1 MAKPNSR
8 SELKEFCLRKL
19 GKPVIEIN
27 VDDDQVEDLID
38 DTIQLFNERVY
49 DGVERVFL
57 KYKLTANDIFNGK
70 SRNAQTTTT
79 DTNSGDNPSVTAGSF
94 VVGDS
99 YKITNVGTTNFVSIG
114 ASESKVGIIFT
125 ATGVGT
131 GTGTAS
137 KSRTIEFEEG
147 RGYLTVPDHIIGIDS
162 VLSIANTY
170 VNNMFG
176 FRYQFF
182 LNDFYN
188 FYSYDILNLEMTMQY
203 ISTIEFLLEGKKPIR
218 YNKVQ
223 NRLYLDI
230 DWGRVAA
237 NDFIVIEC
245 YRALD
250 PVIFTKLYNERF
262 VKEYLTSQIKKQ
274 WGQNLIKFSG
284 IKMPGGVEFN
294 GRQLYDDAV
303 SELDKLDQKMS
314 TTYELPPLD
323 MVG

>member
-8 SELKEFCLRKL
+8 TELKEYSLRKL

-49 DGVERVFL
+49 DGVERVYL
-57 KYKLTANDIFNGK
+57 KYKITQDDIDTGK
-70 SRNAQTTTT
+70 GRNVTTQKT
-79 DTNSGDNPSVTAGSF
+79 DTNAGVTPA
-94 VVGDS
+94 
-99 YKITNVGTTNFVSIG
+99 
-114 ASESKVGIIFT
+114 
-125 ATGVGT
+125 
-131 GTGTAS
+131 
-137 KSRTIEFEEG
+137 SRTLEFEEG
-147 RGYLTVPDHIIGIDS
+147 RGYLTVPDHVIGIQG
-162 VLSIANTY
+162 VLPISNTY
-170 VNNMFG
+170 VSNMFG

-188 FYSYDILNLEMTMQY
+188 FSSYDILTLEMTMQH
-203 ISTIEFLLEGKKPIR
+203 IQTLEFLLEGQRPIR

-230 DWGRVAA
+230 DWSRIYV
-237 NDFIVIEC
+237 NEYIVIDC

-250 PVIFTKLYNERF
+250 PVTFTKLYNERF
-262 VKEYLTSQIKKQ
+262 VKEYLTSLIKKQ

-294 GRQLYDDAV
+294 GRQLYDDALA
-303 SELDKLDQKMS
+303 ELEKLESKMLS
-314 TTYELPPLD
+314 TYELPPLD
-323 MVG
+323 FVG

>member
-8 SELKEFCLRKL
+8 SELKEYSLRKL

-27 VDDDQVEDLID
+27 VDDDQIEDLID

-49 DGVERVFL
+49 DGVERVYL
-57 KYKLTANDIFNGK
+57 KYKITQDDIDSGK
-70 SRNAQTTTT
+70 GRNVTTQKI
-79 DTNSGDNPSVTAGSF
+79 DTNAGDTPA
-94 VVGDS
+94 
-99 YKITNVGTTNFVSIG
+99 
-114 ASESKVGIIFT
+114 
-125 ATGVGT
+125 
-131 GTGTAS
+131 
-137 KSRTIEFEEG
+137 SRTLNFDEG
-147 RGYLTVPDHIIGIDS
+147 RGYLTVPDHIIGIQGILPIS
-162 VLSIANTY
+162 NTY
-170 VNNMFG
+170 VGNMFG

-188 FYSYDILNLEMTMQY
+188 FNSYDILSLEMTMQH
-203 ISTIEFLLEGKKPIR
+203 IQTLEFLMEGQKPIR

-230 DWGRVAA
+230 DWNRIYV
-237 NDFIVIEC
+237 NEHIVIDC

-250 PVIFTKLYNERF
+250 PVTFTKLYNERF
-262 VKEYLTSQIKKQ
+262 VKEYLTSLIKKQ

-294 GRQLYDDAV
+294 GRQLYDDAIA
-303 SELDKLDQKMS
+303 ELDKLDQKMS

-323 MVG
+323 FVGWYG

>member
-8 SELKEFCLRKL
+8 SELKEYSLRKL

-27 VDDDQVEDLID
+27 VDDDQIEDLID

-49 DGVERVFL
+49 DGVERVYL
-57 KYKLTANDIFNGK
+57 KYKITQDDIDSGK
-70 SRNAQTTTT
+70 GRNVTTQKI
-79 DTNSGDNPSVTAGSF
+79 DTNAGDTPA
-94 VVGDS
+94 
-99 YKITNVGTTNFVSIG
+99 
-114 ASESKVGIIFT
+114 
-125 ATGVGT
+125 
-131 GTGTAS
+131 
-137 KSRTIEFEEG
+137 SRTLNFDEG
-147 RGYLTVPDHIIGIDS
+147 RGYLTVPDHIIGIQGILPIS
-162 VLSIANTY
+162 NTY
-170 VNNMFG
+170 VGNMFG

-188 FYSYDILNLEMTMQY
+188 FNSYDILSLEMTMQH
-203 ISTIEFLLEGKKPIR
+203 IQTLEFLMEGQKPIR

-230 DWGRVAA
+230 DWNRIYV
-237 NDFIVIEC
+237 NEHIVIDC

-250 PVIFTKLYNERF
+250 PVTFTKLYNERF
-262 VKEYLTSQIKKQ
+262 VKEYLTSLIKKQ

-294 GRQLYDDAV
+294 GRQLYDDAIA
-303 SELDKLDQKMS
+303 ELDKLDQKMS

-323 MVG
+323 FVG